1 MRISIGTDHAGFR
14 VKEAI
19 KSFLMQKGYKVIDN
33 GTYSE
38 DSVDYP
44 DFAKKVAQDILNNEA
59 DYGILLCGTG
69 IGMSIAANKFKGI
82 KAALCLLPKMASL
95 SKMHN
100 DANVLVLPGRLIGI
114 DLALWIVEA
123 FLESEFEGGRHEER
137 VKKIEEFEN
146 HENCL

>member
-123 FLESEFEGGRHEER
+123 FLESEFEGGR
-137 VKKIEEFEN
+137 KKIEEFEN

>member
-19 KSFLMQKGYKVIDN
+19 KSFLKQKGYKVIDN

-95 SKMHN
+95 ARMHN
-100 DANVLVLPGRLIGI
+100 D
-114 DLALWIVEA
+114 
-123 FLESEFEGGRHEER
+123 
-137 VKKIEEFEN
+137 
-146 HENCL
+146 

>member
-19 KSFLMQKGYKVIDN
+19 KSFLKQKGYKVIDN

-44 DFAKKVAQDILNNEA
+44 DFAKKVAQDISNNEA

-95 SKMHN
+95 ARMHN

>member
-95 SKMHN
+95 SRMHN